1 MSFLYSNMIDSH
13 THIQLASYQDLEN
26 MAMAGIDRIVTCTV
40 GSGASSYQTYKDE
53 ISNLFNVYRKNA
65 KENGIDL
72 YIAVGIHPAN
82 IPQDWKNGLS
92 LIEEYLSDK
101 SVVALGEVGINSDRQ
116 VEEDVFIEI
125 IKIAKKHDKPIIVHT
140 PFKNRLEI
148 VKKESNA
155 IESIGLNPELVVI
168 DHANM
173 DVISFIREKN
183 YYPGLTVKEG
193 RLTPMDVLNNINEFE
208 NGMLNSDVANL
219 SPSDALSVPKTVKL
233 LKAKNIDKKIIE
245 NISEKN
251 ALRFLG
257 KI

>member
-1 MSFLYSNMIDSH
+1 MIDSH

-26 MAMAGIDRIVTCTV
+26 MAMAGIDKVVTCTV
-40 GSGASSYQTYKDE
+40 GSGASSYQTYMDE
-53 ISNLFNVYRKNA
+53 ISNLLNVYRRNA

-82 IPQDWKNGLS
+82 IPQDWKKGLS
-92 LIEEYLSDK
+92 LIEEYLSNE
-101 SVVALGEVGINSDRQ
+101 SVVALGEVGINSDRRI
-116 VEEDVFIEI
+116 EEDVFIEI

-155 IESIGLNPELVVI
+155 IERVGLNPELVAI
-168 DHANM
+168 DHANL
-173 DVISFIREKN
+173 DIISLIKDKN
-183 YYPGLTVKEG
+183 YYPGLTIKEG
-193 RLTPMDVLNNINEFE
+193 RLTPMDVLNNIDKFE
-208 NGMLNSDVANL
+208 IGMLNSDVANL

-233 LKAKNIDKKIIE
+233 LRTKNVDRKTIE